1 MCFQSTLSLG
11 FLSFCWHQKW
21 QNYCDKTCSQFEWH
35 MGNITLVMATYLFEI
50 HFEFFWQK
58 DSMLLTKLVFYNHFY
73 WAIYKKRS
81 EIRIS
86 PKIILNAKKRPLKV
100 TSTTFLL
107 REIEKL
113 GVISCYL
120 ISLHE
125 KTSHGMTAF
134 WQWTSEPVSTFVRNL
149 YKVQSLC
156 HHSTQHSGSL
166 YQLIWLLL

>member
-1 MCFQSTLSLG
+1 MFPVNLVIRV
-11 FLSFCWHQKW
+11 SFVLLTSKVTELLW
-21 QNYCDKTCSQFEWH
+21 QNLFSVWMAHGKYHLSD
-35 MGNITLVMATYLFEI
+35 GNLFVRNSLWIVLTERLHAI
-50 HFEFFWQK
+50 
-58 DSMLLTKLVFYNHFY
+58 TKLVFYNHFY
-73 WAIYKKRS
+73 WTIYKKGS
-81 EIRIS
+81 KIRIS
-86 PKIILNAKKRPLKV
+86 PKIILIAKKRPLKV

-113 GVISCYL
+113 GIISCYL
-120 ISLHE
+120 ISLYE

-134 WQWTSEPVSTFVRNL
+134 WQWTSKPVNTFARNL